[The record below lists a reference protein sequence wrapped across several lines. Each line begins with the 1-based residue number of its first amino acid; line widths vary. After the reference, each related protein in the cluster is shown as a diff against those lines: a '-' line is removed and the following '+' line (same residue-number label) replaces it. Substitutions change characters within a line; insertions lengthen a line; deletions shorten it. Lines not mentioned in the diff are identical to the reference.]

1 MAEDL
6 RNPEAA
12 PVLAEIQEQEELA
25 GLVERVANH
34 DEDLQAVARHLPC
47 VVADHYLRTDTTTSL
62 SEAVWYYLEGND
74 ADTAE
79 NTSDQI
85 VRLAKRNDNNNDN
98 GLAELVTL
106 WREGPRDLRTC
117 DSSSDVRLLVGLFH
131 DPAATALTAD
141 TARECVKRFG
151 RSIV

>member
-1 MAEDL
+1 M
-6 RNPEAA
+6 
-12 PVLAEIQEQEELA
+12 
-25 GLVERVANH
+25 ERVANH
-34 DEDLQAVARHLPC
+34 DDDLRAVARHSPC
-47 VVADHYLRTDTTTSL
+47 VVADHYSRTDTTTSL

-79 NTSDQI
+79 NASDRI
-85 VRLAKRNDNNNDN
+85 VRLAKRNDEDDDD

-106 WREGPRDLRTC
+106 WQERPRDLRARNLL
-117 DSSSDVRLLVGLFH
+117 SDVCLLVGLFR

-151 RSIV
+151 RSIVRRAVIDRQLFLKLDKA